1 MVAAPSILDTP
12 PSAFAHTPG
21 VKRDTWFEPWSE
33 HGWLCL
39 TLASSG
45 FDTLGD
51 WLVAS
56 VETELLRLGAVP
68 RPDYVSS
75 GFKALLED
83 QVYRVRMLGFQGLAL
98 QLPSLAPWGNDGVL
112 SLQFPSDGIS
122 RMNHSSTAGTG
133 LIQEN
138 SVPAGVRSVTRTL
151 AGVPT

>member
-1 MVAAPSILDTP
+1 NLARHFRLWHGAFMVAAPSILDTP

-112 SLQFPSDGIS
+112 SASDS
-122 RMNHSSTAGTG
+122 A
-133 LIQEN
+133 
-138 SVPAGVRSVTRTL
+138 
-151 AGVPT
+151 